1 MNPLRFSANAAR
13 LTKIITVLGRNGF
26 LEFLEQI
33 EVPSSWLSRLV
44 PARTERLNHWQR
56 LRVTAEELGPVFV
69 KFAQIVSTRADVL
82 PEPLI
87 EELKRLRDQVKPAPW
102 EHMRPLLERELKGTV
117 EEVLAEF
124 DQTPVAAGSIAQV
137 YRARLR
143 SGEAVALKVQRPGL
157 RKEIKA
163 DLEIIHWFA
172 VKMQQHL
179 PELRAY
185 DLPNIVDEAGEN
197 LLRELDFTIEARNTV
212 YFNTT
217 NPSPTEIYSPKVYE
231 ELSTKRLLVLEWIVG
246 LPPGAEKLPPGVG
259 AKLAQVGGRSTFQQ
273 IMLDGFFHADPH
285 TGNLFVTPDYRLC
298 LIDWGMTGQLTRNM
312 RYFLAD
318 LFAGIADQNPEKV
331 VQVVLANA
339 LTKKRVDR
347 VRLEKEISIML
358 RKYPRFDADS
368 GAFGHI
374 MLELLYIF
382 GTNGIRLARD
392 YTLLAKAVLAV
403 EESGKVLDPAFDI
416 RPCAEPF
423 LKKLNVERWHP
434 QTIASLFYWDW
445 RVAIRNAREIPGTMM
460 RLLRNLEEGEA
471 SINFVHRGLDGLR
484 ESFEHGVN
492 RLVLAIIIAATL
504 LSSSLIISRASE
516 DTMGTFLYNLGKF
529 GFIGALLLG
538 VWLLYEIIRHGRR
551 PPK

>member
-1 MNPLRFSANAAR
+1 MNPFRFSANAAR

-33 EVPSSWLSRLV
+33 EVPSSWLSHLV
-44 PARTERLNHWQR
+44 PAHAERLNHWQR

-87 EELKRLRDQVKPAPW
+87 EELKRLRDQVKPVPW
-102 EHMRPLLERELKGTV
+102 EQMRPLLEREIKGTV
-117 EEVLAEF
+117 EEVFAEF
-124 DQTPVAAGSIAQV
+124 NQTPVAAGSIAQV

-143 SGEAVALKVQRPGL
+143 TGEAVALKVQRPGL

-163 DLEIIHWFA
+163 DLEIMHWFA
-172 VKMQQHL
+172 DKMQQHL

-185 DLPNIVDEAGEN
+185 DLPGVVSEAGESMM
-197 LLRELDFTIEARNTV
+197 RELDFTIEARNTIH
-212 YFNTT
+212 FNAT
-217 NPSPTEIYSPKVYE
+217 NPFPTEVFSPRVFE
-231 ELSTKRLLVLEWIVG
+231 ELSTKKLLVLEWIDG
-246 LPPGAEKLPPGVG
+246 TAPGAAQLPPGLG
-259 AKLAQVGGRSTFQQ
+259 ARLAQAGGRSVFQQ

-285 TGNLFVTPDYRLC
+285 TGNLFVTPDGRLC
-298 LIDWGMTGQLTRNM
+298 IVDWGMAGQLTRNM

-318 LFAGIADQNPEKV
+318 LFAGIASQNPEKV

-339 LTKKRVDR
+339 LTKKRMDP
-347 VRLEKEISIML
+347 VRLEKEISLLL

-368 GAFGHI
+368 GAFGHL
-374 MLELLYIF
+374 MLDLLYIF
-382 GTNGIRLARD
+382 GTNGIRVARD
-392 YTLLAKAVLAV
+392 YTLLAKAVLAF
-403 EESGKVLDPAFDI
+403 EEAGKALDPGFDI
-416 RPCAEPF
+416 RSCAEPF
-423 LKKLNVERWHP
+423 LKELSLERWSP
-434 QTIASLFYWDW
+434 KTMASLFYWDW

-492 RLVLAIIIAATL
+492 RLVMAIIIAATL
-504 LSSSLIISRASE
+504 LSSSLIISRASQ
-516 DTMGTFLYNLGKF
+516 DSMGTFLYTLGEG
-529 GFIGALLLG
+529 GFALAMLMG
-538 VWLLYEIIRHGRR
+538 FWLLYEIIRHGR
-551 PPK
+551 KK